1 MMSNTHELV
10 CDNLGCLLPPLIDAF
25 MVEHILN
32 HLLCGIFI
40 K

>member
-1 MMSNTHELV
+1 MFDTHELE
-10 CDNLGCLLPPLIDAF
+10 CDNLGCLLSLLIDAF

-32 HLLCGIFI
+32 NLLCGIFI